1 MKMSSFWIS
10 ILGFL
15 HPKINTI
22 GWDELLT
29 SGVAVVYIPEI
40 FKIVFSEI
48 KKNQAL
54 FKLRLVYINTK
65 K

>member
-1 MKMSSFWIS
+1 MKMGSFWIS
-10 ILGFL
+10 ILGFI
-15 HPKINTI
+15 HPKINSI

-40 FKIVFSEI
+40 FKIVFQRY
-48 KKNQAL
+48 KKIQAL